1 MPLVEAG
8 YVDHSALD
16 KQQVTRLV
24 IAQYLA
30 EVREAGVDT
39 LILGCTHYPLIKE
52 MIGWYM
58 GRNVTLVDPAQ
69 TADLFLGEYKGG
81 LIDQIAIDKY

>member
-1 MPLVEAG
+1 MRPSCASSFPVWRSRPGPALFVPLVEAG

-39 LILGCTHYPLIKE
+39 LILGCTHYPSSK
-52 MIGWYM
+52 
-58 GRNVTLVDPAQ
+58 R
-69 TADLFLGEYKGG
+69 
-81 LIDQIAIDKY
+81 